1 MVLEPIFSERMI
13 REPLVFRVAPM
24 TLSPI
29 RLVIGKGSPVSIDSS
44 TELLPSVITPS
55 TGTFSPG
62 RILSKSPTW
71 TCVRGTSSS
80 VPSGRIR
87 RAVLGASPR
96 SDLIAAEVCERA
108 FNSNICPSRVNEM
121 MTAEASK

>member
-13 REPLVFRVAPM
+13 NEPLVFRVAPM

-44 TELLPSVITPS
+44 TELLPSVTTPS

-62 RILSKSPTW
+62 RT
-71 TCVRGTSSS
+71 V
-80 VPSGRIR
+80 
-87 RAVLGASPR
+87 
-96 SDLIAAEVCERA
+96 
-108 FNSNICPSRVNEM
+108 
-121 MTAEASK
+121 